1 MKKIV
6 IILFF
11 FIVSISVFAQD
22 TSLFIRNFSLT
33 KYSKANNH
41 SLFNPDNSFPF
52 NHLFYSGKKGHSKK
66 KNISSEEKSDSL
78 AEGYLR
84 RFAESSKKSRIKRS
98 AVGFIGGG
106 ICLGI
111 GAAVI
116 SSADEKSGWWEG
128 FGAGLGGAMLMVAGT
143 AGVVYGALSLAIPSG
158 AEREHKDVLKISD
171 SAQRER
177 ASHEALSSLAA
188 RAKKWRIIEGAAF
201 AVSTVYFLIKS
212 KESSYFQDSYYF
224 PAIDAGLAVSLLLT
238 KTQAE
243 RTYQNYLKEKEYRK
257 ELELRIGIMPYGGVK
272 IDLAFSF

>member
-1 MKKIV
+1 LRTYEFFRGGKKMKKII

-41 SLFNPDNSFPF
+41 SLFNPDN
-52 NHLFYSGKKGHSKK
+52 LIYVQR

-84 RFAESSKKSRIKRS
+84 RFAESSKKSRKNRS

-111 GAAVI
+111 GAAVL
-116 SSADEKSGWWEG
+116 SSAEEKGG
-128 FGAGLGGAMLMVAGT
+128 FWRAFTGAMLIGA
-143 AGVVYGALSLAIPSG
+143 GALSVIGGTLSLVIPSD
-158 AEREHKDVLKISD
+158 AEGELKDVLKISD
-171 SAQRER
+171 PAQRER

-188 RAKKWRIIEGAAF
+188 RAKKWRIITSAVSVASAVYFIVRDKENFYPAAAF
-201 AVSTVYFLIKS
+201 G
-212 KESSYFQDSYYF
+212 
-224 PAIDAGLAVSLLLT
+224 GLAAYDLLT
-238 KTQAE
+238 KTLAE
-243 RTYQNYLKEKEYRK
+243 RTYQNYLKEKEYRN

>member
-22 TSLFIRNFSLT
+22 KSLFFGNFSLT
-33 KYSKANNH
+33 ERTKFLGASTVKNRSQNWGDVYN
-41 SLFNPDNSFPF
+41 LI
-52 NHLFYSGKKGHSKK
+52 YVQR
-66 KNISSEEKSDSL
+66 KNISSEEKPGSL

-84 RFAESSKKSRIKRS
+84 RLAERSKKIRKTRS

-116 SSADEKSGWWEG
+116 SSVDEYGGFWEG
-128 FGAGLGGAMLMVAGT
+128 FGEALAGAMLMGVGT
-143 AGVVYGALSLAIPSG
+143 VGVIGGTLSLVIPFS
-158 AEREHKDVLKISD
+158 AEREHKDVLRISD
-171 SAQRER
+171 LAQRER

-188 RAKKWRIIEGAAF
+188 RAKTWRIVIGAAF
-201 AVSTVYFLIKS
+201 AAAAVSLFIENKKLS
-212 KESSYFQDSYYF
+212 NFQESSFV
-224 PAIDAGLAVSLLLT
+224 PATYAGLAAYSFLR
-238 KTQAE
+238 KTLAE

-257 ELELRIGIMPYGGVK
+257 ELALRIGIMPYGGVK